1 MLRFA
6 SLGSGSRGN
15 ATLIETDDTRVLV
28 DCGFSVKEVE
38 LRMQRFGL
46 TPSDLDAILV
56 THEHGD
62 HIRGVGALARKY
74 QLPVWASSGT
84 LQFDGLAVLPK
95 CKTLNVHE
103 PKLLQ
108 DLSIV
113 PFPVPHDAKEPC
125 QFIFSDGKSKV
136 GLLTDTG
143 SITRHIIEQLD
154 GCNALM
160 LECNHDVEML
170 ADGPY
175 PPALKRRVGGD
186 FGHLSNHQAVDV
198 LDKMDTCS
206 LKRVVAMHIS
216 EKNND
221 PALAITAVSE
231 ALDCDYDD
239 ILVAE
244 QDTGF
249 DWITV

>member
-1 MLRFA
+1 MRFA

-15 ATLIETDDTRVLV
+15 ATLIETGSTCVLV
-28 DCGFSVKEVE
+28 DCGFSVKELE
-38 LRMQRFGL
+38 LRMQRIGMIPDEL
-46 TPSDLDAILV
+46 QAILV

-84 LQFDGLAVLPK
+84 LKFEGLGDLPSSMS
-95 CKTLNVHE
+95 LNVHE
-103 PKLLQ
+103 PKVLQ
-108 DLSIV
+108 DLSID

-125 QFIFSDGKSKV
+125 QFVFSDGKKKV

-170 ADGPY
+170 AEGPY
-175 PPALKRRVGGD
+175 PPALKQRVGGD
-186 FGHLSNHQAVDV
+186 YGHLSNHQAADV
-198 LDKMDTCS
+198 LAKMNTTD
-206 LKRVVAMHIS
+206 LQRVIAMHIS

-221 PALAITAVSE
+221 PGLAVNALSTA
-231 ALDCDYDD
+231 LGCDYHD
-239 ILVAE
+239 IQVADQE
-244 QDTGF
+244 MGF
-249 DWITV
+249 DWISI

>member
-1 MLRFA
+1 LRFA

-15 ATLIETDDTRVLV
+15 ATLIEAGSTRVLV

-38 LRMQRFGL
+38 LRLQRFGL
-46 TPSDLDAILV
+46 TPADLQAVLV
-56 THEHGD
+56 THEHSD

-74 QLPVWASSGT
+74 SLPVWASSGT
-84 LQFDGLAVLPK
+84 LQFEGLGELPK
-95 CKTLNVHE
+95 SKILNVHTAQT
-103 PKLLQ
+103 LQ
-108 DLSIV
+108 DLNIE

-125 QFIFSDGKSKV
+125 QFVFSDGKAKV

-143 SITRHIIEQLD
+143 SITRHIIDQLD
-154 GCNALM
+154 ACHALM

-186 FGHLSNHQAVDV
+186 FGHLSNQQAADV
-198 LDKMDTCS
+198 LDRMDTSS
-206 LKRVVAMHIS
+206 LQRVIAMHIS

-221 PALAITAVSE
+221 PALAASVLSE
-231 ALDCDYDD
+231 VLDCDYDD

-244 QDTGF
+244 QDKGF

>member
-1 MLRFA
+1 MRFA

-15 ATLIETDDTRVLV
+15 ATVLEAGKTRILV
-28 DCGFSVKEVE
+28 DCGFSVREFEQRIQRLGIRPAE
-38 LRMQRFGL
+38 LH
-46 TPSDLDAILV
+46 AILV

-74 QLPVWASSGT
+74 QLPVWASNGT
-84 LQFDGLAVLPK
+84 LQFEALGELPESIS
-95 CKTLNVHE
+95 LNVHE
-103 PKLLQ
+103 PRVLQ
-108 DLSIV
+108 DLQIE
-113 PFPVPHDAKEPC
+113 PFPVPHDAREPC
-125 QFIFSDGKSKV
+125 QFTFTDGNKKV

-143 SITRHIIEQLD
+143 SITRHIIEQLN
-154 GCNALM
+154 GCHALM

-170 ADGPY
+170 AEGPY

-186 FGHLSNHQAVDV
+186 FGHLSNHQAAEV
-198 LDKMDTCS
+198 LDKMETG
-206 LKRVVAMHIS
+206 LLQQVFAMHIS

-221 PALAITAVSE
+221 PALAVSTLCD
-231 ALDCDYDD
+231 ALGCDWDD
-239 ILVAE
+239 IQVAE

>member
-1 MLRFA
+1 MRIA

-15 ATLIETDDTRVLV
+15 ATLIEAGRTRVLV
-28 DCGFSVKEVE
+28 DCGFSVKELE
-38 LRMQRFGL
+38 GRMQRFEL
-46 TPSDLDAILV
+46 TPADLQAVLV

-74 QLPVWASSGT
+74 RLPVWASSGT
-84 LQFDGLAVLPK
+84 LQFEGLGDAPESKV
-95 CKTLNVHE
+95 LNVHASQV
-103 PKLLQ
+103 LQ
-108 DLSIV
+108 DLSIE

-125 QFIFSDGKSKV
+125 QFVFSDGKIKV

-143 SITRHIIEQLD
+143 SITRHIIEQLEA
-154 GCNALM
+154 CHALM

-186 FGHLSNHQAVDV
+186 FGYLSNRQAADV
-198 LDKMDTCS
+198 LAKMDSRC
-206 LKRVVAMHIS
+206 LHRVIAMHIS
-216 EKNND
+216 EKNNN
-221 PALAITAVSE
+221 PALAVAALRE
-231 ALDCDYDD
+231 ALDCNDDD
-239 ILVAE
+239 IQVAE

>member
-1 MLRFA
+1 LRFA

-15 ATLIETDDTRVLV
+15 ATLIEAGSTRVLV

-38 LRMQRFGL
+38 RRLKRFGL
-46 TPSDLDAILV
+46 SPSDLQAVLV
-56 THEHGD
+56 THEHAD

-74 QLPVWASSGT
+74 GLPVWASSGT
-84 LQFDGLAVLPK
+84 LQFDGLGDLPRRK
-95 CKTLNVHE
+95 ILNVHTSQALE
-103 PKLLQ
+103 E
-108 DLSIV
+108 LSIE

-125 QFIFSDGKSKV
+125 QFVFSDGKAKV

-154 GCNALM
+154 ACHALM

-170 ADGPY
+170 AEGPY

-186 FGHLSNHQAVDV
+186 FGHLSNVQAADV
-198 LDKMDTCS
+198 LDKMDKS
-206 LKRVVAMHIS
+206 RLQRVIAMHIS

-221 PALAITAVSE
+221 TALATRILSE
-231 ALDCDYDD
+231 ALNCDDDD

-244 QDTGF
+244 QDNGF

>member
-1 MLRFA
+1 MRFA

-15 ATLIETDDTRVLV
+15 ATLIEVGDTRVLV
-28 DCGFSVKEVE
+28 DCGFSVKEID

-46 TPSDLDAILV
+46 TPADLQAILV

-84 LQFDGLAVLPK
+84 LQFDGLGDLPK
-95 CKTLNVHE
+95 RKILNVHE
-103 PKLLQ
+103 SKSLQ
-108 DLSIV
+108 DLSIT

-125 QFIFSDGKSKV
+125 QFIFSDGKAKV

-154 GCNALM
+154 NCSALM

-175 PPALKRRVGGD
+175 PDALKRRVGGD
-186 FGHLSNHQAVDV
+186 FGHLSNHQAADV
-198 LDKMDTCS
+198 LAKMDKGN
-206 LKRVVAMHIS
+206 LQRVIAMHIS

-221 PALAITAVSE
+221 PALAITALSE
-231 ALDCDYDD
+231 TLDCDYDD

-244 QDTGF
+244 QETGF